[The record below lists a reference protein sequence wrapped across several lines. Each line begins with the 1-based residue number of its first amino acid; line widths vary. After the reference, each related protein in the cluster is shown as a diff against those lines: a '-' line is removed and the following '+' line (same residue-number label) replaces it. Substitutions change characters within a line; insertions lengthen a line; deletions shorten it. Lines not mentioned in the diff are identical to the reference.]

1 MTEKLPLRSE
11 VPTELTWDLTR
22 LFTSDE
28 AMQRALQATQ
38 KRAQALAAMKGQL
51 TSAAKLLQV
60 LQAVKTIDEELE
72 QEYVYAFLRRDS
84 DTTDAT
90 ATALFGQAAQAATQ
104 IETALAFIDPE
115 IVALSDEQVAAWQAA
130 EPGLAEFAF
139 QLAALRKQKDHVL
152 AGEQERLLSRLNRAL
167 DGASE
172 VYNTLND
179 ADLDFGQIRDET
191 GQLVQ
196 LTHGNRSQFTES
208 TDRTVRKAAALA
220 YQKPYHALRHT
231 FAATFNN
238 FVDSQNALAEL
249 RHYPSARA
257 AALGR
262 NQIDEAVYDTLVQT
276 VNAHLAL
283 AHRWYALKKRI
294 LGLDP
299 FYQYD
304 IPTPLAGGDQLK
316 TTYQEGQAMVL
327 QAMSVL
333 GDEYV
338 AGLKQEFSQRW
349 VDVAENKGKRS
360 GGYQISAY
368 RANPFILLNWT
379 DKLYS
384 TFVLAHESGHA
395 MHSWFSQHHQPSEYA
410 DAPIFLA
417 EVASTFNEHLL
428 TDWLLKKYRDD
439 PQVQLYVLEQ
449 SIDGFIGTIYRQTQ
463 FAEFEHQAYQQ
474 QQAGETLTADALD
487 ALNEQLLKKYYGP
500 AVELAGTL
508 TQSWAYVPH
517 FYMNYYVYQ
526 YATSW
531 AISTSLAAQVLA
543 GQPGAKERYLAFLA
557 AGGSDTPAKVLAAA
571 GIDITNGQYL
581 TEALQVFAHRLDQI
595 EALLAQMAAK
605 D

>member
-28 AMQRALQATQ
+28 AMQRALQTTQ

-115 IVALSDEQVAAWQAA
+115 IIALSDEQVAAWQAA

-179 ADLDFGQIRDET
+179 ADLDFGQIRDEA
-191 GQLVQ
+191 GRLVQ

-231 FAATFNN
+231 FVATFNN

-299 FYQYD
+299 FYKYD

-557 AGGSDTPAKVLAAA
+557 AGGSDTPAKVLAAT